1 MNTVVRWIVYFLL
14 LFFQTHPTF
23 VQAAKFVDTAK
34 TSLADVR
41 GNIDAIKNKP
51 NIEEALRIRILNAY
65 YAAEDNL
72 EELLILQQQIPEEQ
86 RQLKNYPSEIKRM
99 ERRIDKIT
107 KNLKNQKKENISSH
121 PNDELEQRLLNE
133 KSSLNDLMSS
143 ISQLEIQIGIQL
155 KRSQKIREQIA
166 EIKENQINTQ
176 QELISLDNLTSN
188 KQELAA
194 RQTQL
199 DSRLRKLNTILTRL
213 DLEKIIF
220 PLKEQAQ
227 NLELQLLHLQRKQ
240 VTSQIKRI
248 DDLLI
253 ERRQLE
259 INKVQV
265 ELIQAQKD
273 ASGKHP
279 LIQQATRENIQY
291 NQMLQ
296 KTSKKL
302 EQYLELKSEIETR
315 HKQLE
320 KDYQSAEQKISLAGL
335 SPALGNLLR
344 EQRRNLPLIKNH
356 QNTFDQIQQEIALA
370 SLELFHL
377 DEKKKSLSNMNQ
389 TVLSKMSISVAE
401 GTKASE
407 KLKIRTELRMLL
419 NNQNE
424 LVLKLSSVYSSYSR
438 TLADVDFFLNQLVTL
453 GEKFSHYLNQR
464 LLWVPSAPVID
475 QNYVLEIFDSVV
487 WLIQTSHWQ
496 QAADDLKSSV
506 QNHTL
511 LAFLAL
517 AMSTLLL
524 WFRKKI
530 IFNLQEVLTNSSKP
544 YSDRFSYTYYGLGY
558 AFLLALPFP
567 LLAAWLGWLL
577 YIDEQSA
584 VFSHSVAQGMLAAAI
599 PLLLIQFFYRLFKPK
614 GVVQSLFHWQ
624 ETSVQLIYTQLKWLR
639 FVVIPAIFLI
649 AMFIDDTYSV
659 HSYSLGRM
667 ALIITMLAISYYLH
681 RLAHPVKGLAKD
693 FYLNTPTNW
702 TCRLRY
708 IWYAILVLA
717 PLAIIGFAIAGYYQS
732 ALELQNKL
740 IIMLRLIFFTAL
752 FYELVIRAMVLANRQ
767 LALQNA
773 RQKRKNIIQEH
784 AEAEDHNNVTTL
796 NIEEEALLDIPK
808 INEQSKKLLN
818 AVVTAILVVGAWLTL
833 SDILPAFSIF
843 DQVVLWQHITLIDG
857 QQVLQPITLV
867 NVFICLLYLILMM
880 VFVNNFP
887 GLIDLVFVGRYSMVA
902 GSRYAL
908 LQLTRYAV
916 ISITFIAIASELGGS
931 WSQVQWLV
939 AAVSVGLGFGLQEIF
954 ANMVSGIIILFE
966 RPIRVGD
973 TVTVGDVS
981 GKVCRIQM
989 RATTIVDWDQKELI
1003 VPNKTFITDKLINW
1017 SLSDTVTRVVIPV
1030 GISYDSDEELAI
1042 RILKQVIAEA
1052 PLILDDPQPSVYF
1065 LGFGDSSLDF
1075 ELRVFIRELGNRLPA
1090 IDDLHRRIRRAFKE
1104 HNIEIPFPQRDL
1116 HIRSSVQAVDI

>member
-1 MNTVVRWIVYFLL
+1 MNNVVRWIVYFLL
-14 LFFQTHPTF
+14 LLFQTHPLL
-23 VQAAKFVDTAK
+23 VQAATFVDTTK

-41 GNIDAIKNKP
+41 GNIDAVKNKP

-65 YAAEDNL
+65 YASEDNL
-72 EELLILQQQIPEEQ
+72 EELLILQQQIPEDQ

-99 ERRIDKIT
+99 ERRIEKIT
-107 KNLKNQKKENISSH
+107 KHLKNQKKENISSH
-121 PNDELEQRLLNE
+121 PNDELEQRLINE
-133 KSSLNDLMSS
+133 KSSLNELMSS

-155 KRSQKIREQIA
+155 KRSQKIREKIA
-166 EIKENQINTQ
+166 AIKENQINTQ
-176 QELISLDNLTSN
+176 QKQITLDNLTSN

-199 DSRLRKLNTILTRL
+199 DSRLRKLNAILTRL

-220 PLKEQAQ
+220 PLREQAQ
-227 NLELQLLHLQRKQ
+227 TLELQLLHLQREQ
-240 VTSQIKRI
+240 VTSQVKRI

-296 KTSKKL
+296 KTSKKF
-302 EQYLELKSEIETR
+302 EHYLNLKSEIETR

-320 KDYQSAEQKISLAGL
+320 KDYQSAEKKISLAGL

-344 EQRRNLPLIKNH
+344 EQHRNLPLIKNH

-377 DEKKKSLSNMNQ
+377 DEIKKSLSHMNQ
-389 TVLSKMSISVAE
+389 IVLSKMSTSVAE
-401 GTKASE
+401 ATEVSE

-438 TLADVDFFLNQLVTL
+438 TLADVDFSLNQLVTL

-475 QNYVLEIFDSVV
+475 QNYVLEIYDSVA

-496 QAADDLKSSV
+496 QAADDIKSSV

-517 AMSTLLL
+517 AMSTFLL
-524 WFRKKI
+524 WFRNKI

-567 LLAAWLGWLL
+567 LLAGWLGWLL

-659 HSYSLGRM
+659 HSHSLGRM
-667 ALIITMLAISYYLH
+667 ALIVTLVAISYYLH

-708 IWYAILVLA
+708 VWYAILVLA
-717 PLAIIGFAIAGYYQS
+717 PLVIIGFAIAGYYQS

-740 IIMLRLIFFTAL
+740 VIMLRLIFFTAL
-752 FYELVIRAMVLANRQ
+752 FNELVIRAMVLANRQ

-773 RQKRKNIIQEH
+773 RQKRKHSQEH
-784 AEAEDHNNVTTL
+784 AEAEDNNNVTIL

-818 AVVTAILVVGAWLTL
+818 ALVTAILVVGTWLTL

-857 QQVLQPITLV
+857 QEILQPITLI

-880 VFVNNFP
+880 IFVNNFP

-916 ISITFIAIASELGGS
+916 ITITFIAIASELGGS

-973 TVTVGDVS
+973 TITVGDVS

-1017 SLSDTVTRVVIPV
+1017 SLSDTITRVVIPV
-1030 GISYDSDEELAI
+1030 GISYDSDEEQAI
-1042 RILKQVIAEA
+1042 RILKQVIEEA
-1052 PLILDDPQPSVYF
+1052 PLILDDPHPSVYF
-1065 LGFGDSSLDF
+1065 LGFGNSSLDL

-1116 HIRSSVQAVDI
+1116 HIRSSVQDIDIS